1 MNTIGFKSID
11 LVFHQGDERG
21 DDDSDAFAE
30 QCGELVAERF
40 AASCGKQSEDVLTR
54 QGFGDYFFLERAKL
68 VVAEVTFK
76 NVSRSIHWVHNRH
89 FGNVDDEVFFRKD
102 ET

>member
-40 AASCGKQSEDVLTR
+40 AASCGKQ
-54 QGFGDYFFLERAKL
+54 K
-68 VVAEVTFK
+68 
-76 NVSRSIHWVHNRH
+76 
-89 FGNVDDEVFFRKD
+89 
-102 ET
+102 